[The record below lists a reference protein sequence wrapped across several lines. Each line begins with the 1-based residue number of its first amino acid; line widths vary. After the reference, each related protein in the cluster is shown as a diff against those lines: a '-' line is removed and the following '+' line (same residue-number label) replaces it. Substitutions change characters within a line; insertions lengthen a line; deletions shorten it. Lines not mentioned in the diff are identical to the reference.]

1 MTDVASRTA
10 IVVFAKAPVPG
21 EAKTRLIPHLGAAG
35 AARLHAALIERALET
50 ARAADL
56 GSVELCCAP
65 DAAHPFFATC
75 AERYGVALTAQ
86 AAGDLGTRMA
96 AAFDRVVPDAGPA
109 LLIGTDCPAL
119 KSVHLREAAAA
130 LATGCDAVLGPAAD
144 GGYVLVGLARPSLQV
159 FEGIEWGGSSVL
171 RDSRARLATLGWR
184 WHELAELWDVDRPDD
199 LTRLAERIEDGPRFL
214 EAAMHA
220 GA

>member
-1 MTDVASRTA
+1 MASRTTV
-10 IVVFAKAPVPG
+10 IVFAKAPVPG
-21 EAKTRLIPHLGAAG
+21 EAKTRLIPNLGAAG
-35 AARLHAALIERALET
+35 AARLHAALVERALET
-50 ARAADL
+50 ARAAGL

-65 DAAHPFFATC
+65 DATHPFFATC
-75 AERYGVALTAQ
+75 AERFGATLSTQVA
-86 AAGDLGTRMA
+86 GELGARMS
-96 AAFDRVVPDAGPA
+96 AAFDRVVPNAGPA

-119 KSVHLREAAAA
+119 ESEHLREAAAA
-130 LATGCDAVLGPAAD
+130 LATGCNAVLGPAED

-159 FEGIEWGGSSVL
+159 FEGIEWGGSNVL
-171 RDSRARLATLGWR
+171 RHTRARLATLGWR

-199 LTRLAERIEDGPRFL
+199 LARLAECIEDGPRYL